1 MLRKLATNLLLAVGT
16 YTVITK
22 TPHYVGDFVHG
33 WKSAR
38 EGKSLDEAIASRK
51 CAH

>member
-16 YTVITK
+16 YTVVTK
-22 TPHYVGDFVHG
+22 TPHYIGDVVHG
-33 WKSAR
+33 FKAGR